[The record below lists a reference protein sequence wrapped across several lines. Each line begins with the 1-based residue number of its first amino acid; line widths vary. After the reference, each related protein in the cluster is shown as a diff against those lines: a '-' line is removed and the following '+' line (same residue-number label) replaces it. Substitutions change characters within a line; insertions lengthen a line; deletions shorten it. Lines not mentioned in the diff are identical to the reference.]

1 VVKPLLPFEF
11 SIPGRIVIGAGSAGR
26 LGEIAAGFGR
36 KALLLSGARALADSG
51 ALGRLVDSL
60 AASRV
65 ESVVHQLPGEPRID
79 AVDRLAELAHT
90 AGCDLVAG
98 AGGGSVL
105 DAAKAVSALLGN
117 HGPVRRYMELV
128 GEGQPLSRPAAPMIA
143 LPTTAGSGSEVTHN
157 AVLTCPERKIKASMR
172 SVLMLPR
179 VVLVDPRLAVGLPPA
194 VTASTG
200 LDALTQLMESCASRR
215 ATTLTTSLALEGIDL
230 VGRCLRRSCAA
241 GDDLQARQ
249 GMSLAALLS
258 GITLAHAGL
267 GAAHGIAG
275 PLGGRIPVP
284 HGIAC
289 ARLLPR
295 TLETNLRALQNRD
308 PQSPSIKR
316 LAEAGARLL
325 GRTAGGTTETVLAAA
340 AWVRDFCTEM
350 EIPGLRSFGMGED
363 DLLPLAAAAQQ
374 ASSMKANPVTLTAA
388 ELVGIIK
395 SAL

>member
-1 VVKPLLPFEF
+1 MSLPAFEF
-11 SIPGRIVIGAGSAGR
+11 TIPGRIVIGAGSAGR
-26 LGEIAAGFGR
+26 LGEIAAGLGR
-36 KALLLSGARALADSG
+36 KAFLLLGERALADNG
-51 ALGRLVDSL
+51 ALERLVDSL
-60 AASRV
+60 SASAV
-65 ESVVHQLPGEPRID
+65 QSVVHRLAGEPRID
-79 AVDRLAELAHT
+79 TVDRLAELART
-90 AGCDLVAG
+90 AGCDLVVG

-117 HGPVRRYMELV
+117 DGPARRYMELV
-128 GEGQPLSRPAAPMIA
+128 GEGKPLTRPAAPMIA
-143 LPTTAGSGSEVTHN
+143 LPTTAGTGSEVTHN
-157 AVLTCPERKIKASMR
+157 AVLACPERKIKASMR

-179 VVLVDPRLAVGLPPA
+179 VVLVDPRLAAGLPPA

-215 ATTLTTSLALEGIDL
+215 ATTLTTSLAMEGIDL
-230 VGRCLRRSCAA
+230 VGRCLRRACTAEN
-241 GDDLQARQ
+241 DLQARE

-289 ARLLPR
+289 ARLLAP
-295 TLETNLRALQNRD
+295 TLETNLRALESRD
-308 PQSPSIKR
+308 PQSPSLER

-325 GRTAGGTTETVLAAA
+325 GRTVGGTSQTVLAAA
-340 AWVRDFCTEM
+340 GWVRDFCHEM

-363 DLLPLAAAAQQ
+363 DLVPLAAAARQ
-374 ASSMKANPVTLTAA
+374 ASSMKANPVTLTEV
-388 ELVGIIK
+388 ELIGIIK
-395 SAL
+395 SAM